1 MRLPYL
7 LSATILSASLI
18 SHPGYAQDNP
28 AADTPPAAASESAA
42 PVAVAAPEAKK
53 DAAPYVASGVNL
65 QTAIDRALQNSPR
78 IKSAA
83 ASVLATEGVRSQS
96 DAWMNPEIGFQAEN
110 FSGDGRYKGI
120 DSAEITYGVTQVIEV
135 GGKRSGRRAV
145 AEQGVAL
152 SRHDQVLTRINVV
165 RDATVA
171 YTNAVAAQEMLTLA
185 EEQKETAGGLYQEVG
200 ERVDA
205 AREPLIQKS
214 KAQITVSTA
223 KFAHERAER
232 ELGHAKHVLS
242 NMWGGHEANF
252 PLDTSDFFVLT
263 PPMAEAEAETKMDK
277 NPAYTRMES
286 NFAKMQA
293 QYELE
298 KSNAIP
304 DPRINVGVRD
314 LRDTGDQAF
323 IAGISIPI
331 PVFNQNSG
339 NIERARQEVSKAE
352 SDTQAVRLA
361 MINELHEALETQLNA
376 YRNADNLKKS
386 ILPSAEKA
394 FSLSRQGYRTGKFPY
409 LEVLDAQRT
418 LFDVKEQY
426 IAALKEYHI
435 AKAEVDRLT
444 AGVPETRAT
453 NEAQNDE

>member
-1 MRLPYL
+1 MRLSYL
-7 LSATILSASLI
+7 LSATILSASLL
-18 SHPGYAQDNP
+18 SLPTYAQDTP
-28 AADTPPAAASESAA
+28 ATDTPPAAAEAVAPPADAVPDAKAA
-42 PVAVAAPEAKK
+42 PTPPATF
-53 DAAPYVASGVNL
+53 GVNL

-78 IKSAA
+78 IKSANA
-83 ASVLATEGVRSQS
+83 AVLATEGTRSQS
-96 DAWMNPEIGFQAEN
+96 DAWRNPEVGVLAEN
-110 FSGDGRYKGI
+110 VGGGGRYSGM
-120 DSAEITYGVTQVIEV
+120 SSGEITYSVSQTIEV

-152 SRHDQVLTRINVV
+152 SRHNQTLTQINVV

-171 YTNAVAAQEMLTLA
+171 YANAVAAQEMLKLA
-185 EEQKETAGGLYQEVG
+185 EEQKETAGGLYREVG

-223 KFAHERAER
+223 AFAHERAER

-242 NMWGGHEANF
+242 NMWGSHDDSF

-263 PPMAEAEAETKMDK
+263 PPITEADAEAKMEK
-277 NPAYTRMES
+277 NPGYTRMES

-304 DPRINVGVRD
+304 DPSFNAGVRD

-323 IAGISIPI
+323 IVGVSIPI
-331 PVFNQNSG
+331 PVFNMNRG
-339 NIERARQEVSKAE
+339 NIERARQEVSQAE
-352 SDTQAVRLA
+352 SDKQAVKLA

-376 YRNADNLKKS
+376 YRNADNLKNS

-394 FSLSRQGYRTGKFPY
+394 FSLSRQGYRAGKFPY

-426 IAALKEYHI
+426 IAALKEYHV
-435 AKAEVDRLT
+435 AKAEVDKLT
-444 AGVPETRAT
+444 AGITEPGVTSGVE
-453 NEAQNDE
+453 NEE